1 MKSEIKGFNILP
13 VKIPN
18 TKSTQYIFFKK
29 HDTKNNSSSSS
40 SDNRSLFLCNLPIL
54 SDLQTIKKY
63 FQSVALGSTIESYV
77 ESYITTSTE
86 DIWLDL
92 SKLTSELDVSNVDS
106 VGSKLPKN
114 CAILTFIDKSSFQ
127 LAFNSLKKLSTNFT
141 ESIWPMKEITSNFYI
156 KQYQDQINNKEALS
170 EQVSQALIDFDKAEK
185 ESIDNLHNQS
195 NLVDEDGFT
204 LVVGSHR
211 KTKAGILG
219 KQRIANTI
227 ENEKAKTKLKKKE
240 KQDFY
245 RFQLRQK
252 KKEEMND
259 LLSKFRADQ
268 EKVKLMKEKKRFR
281 PY

>member
-1 MKSEIKGFNILP
+1 MRSEIKGFHILP
-13 VKIPN
+13 VKLPN
-18 TKSTQYIFFKK
+18 TNSIQYLYFKK
-29 HDTKNNSSSSS
+29 HDSKHNSSDS
-40 SDNRSLFLCNLPIL
+40 RSLFIYNLPIL

-63 FQSVALGSTIESYV
+63 FQTVALGSTIESFTQ
-77 ESYITTSTE
+77 SYITNSTE
-86 DIWLDL
+86 DAWLDL
-92 SKLTSELDVSNVDS
+92 SKLTSELDVSNVDP
-106 VGSKLPKN
+106 VASKLPKN

-127 LAFNSLKKLSTNFT
+127 LAFNSLKKISSNFT
-141 ESIWPMKEITSNFYI
+141 ETTWPIREITSNFYL
-156 KQYQDQINNKEALS
+156 KQYQNEINNKETLT
-170 EQVSQALIDFDKAEK
+170 EQVSKSLIEFDKAEK
-185 ESIDNLHNQS
+185 DNIDSIQNNAK
-195 NLVDEDGFT
+195 LVDEDGFT

-219 KQRIANTI
+219 KQKIANTV
-227 ENEKAKTKLKKKE
+227 ENEKAQKKMKSKE